1 MHLSNSVMENPAL
14 SNLLPYLAILSPLGE
29 MQVVQLIKSTYTIGR
44 LPGVNDICLLDEEGI
59 VSRVHHCLL
68 ERKPEGWWITDNST
82 NGTTLEREGQL
93 AMLAVQPERRL
104 LLASEDRIRIHTW
117 QIQFVDPNKTRPAKP
132 LISSVVVVE
141 HQLGGCPW
149 LFNVNEQILYR
160 VASGR
165 RERVQIRDKVRVCL
179 NYMVGKNERE
189 GQPTLCGKQ
198 ELIDAVWPPAENNGT
213 YGDDSLY
220 GLIRDMRQVLEQ
232 TKTSCQWLETVKNLG
247 YILRIEVEGKIESS

>member
-1 MHLSNSVMENPAL
+1 MDNPDL

-29 MQVVQLIKSTYTIGR
+29 MQMVQLTKSTYTIGR
-44 LPGVNDICLLDEEGI
+44 LPMVNDICLLDEEGV
-59 VSRVHHCLL
+59 VSRIHHCLL

-82 NGTTLEREGQL
+82 NGTLLEREGQS

-104 LLASEDRIRIHTW
+104 LLASEDRICIHTW
-117 QIQFVDPNKTRPAKP
+117 QIQFVDPNKTKPAK
-132 LISSVVVVE
+132 LHLSSVAR
-141 HQLGGCPW
+141 GGSQSDDDQW

-160 VASGR
+160 VAAGQR
-165 RERVQIRDKVRVCL
+165 QRVQIRNKVRVCL
-179 NYMVGKNERE
+179 NYMVSKNERE
-189 GQPTLCGKQ
+189 GSPTLCAKQ

-213 YGDDSLY
+213 YGDESLY

-232 TKTSCQWLETVKNLG
+232 TRSSYQWLETVKNLG